1 MEEAVKDF
9 GQEFWD
15 RLTLGLSHG
24 EISECVAK
32 AKVSSVVL
40 QEMHDRWSNNTEL
53 AEKLHVSR
61 RAVGKLIDGD
71 LNITF
76 ELLRKICD
84 VFGYRFHIEFTKVGE
99 NNG

>member
-1 MEEAVKDF
+1 MEGNEKDF

-15 RLTLGLSHG
+15 RLTIGLSHG

-40 QEMHDRWSNNTEL
+40 QEMYDRWSNDTEL

-71 LNITF
+71 LNVSF

-99 NNG
+99 NNE